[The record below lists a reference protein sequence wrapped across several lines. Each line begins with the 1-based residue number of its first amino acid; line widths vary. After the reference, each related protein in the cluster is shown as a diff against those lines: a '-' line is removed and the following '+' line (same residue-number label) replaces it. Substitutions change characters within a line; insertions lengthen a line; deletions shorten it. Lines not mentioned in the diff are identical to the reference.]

1 MRKYNAFLLFD
12 SKFVDG
18 QFGWFCVLCDLDF
31 WWEVFCSL
39 FGQLFFQKLFGGR
52 SGLAV
57 VWAGNRMLICDLPT
71 QLLAGTKA
79 KFVQSFFNGF

>member
-39 FGQLFFQKLFGGR
+39 FGQLFFSEIVWWEVGLGCCVGG
-52 SGLAV
+52 
-57 VWAGNRMLICDLPT
+57 
-71 QLLAGTKA
+71 K
-79 KFVQSFFNGF
+79 